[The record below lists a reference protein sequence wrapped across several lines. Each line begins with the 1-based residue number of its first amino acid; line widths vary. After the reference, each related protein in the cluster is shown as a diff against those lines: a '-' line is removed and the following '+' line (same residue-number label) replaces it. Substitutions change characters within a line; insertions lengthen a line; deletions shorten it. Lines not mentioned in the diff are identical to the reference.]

1 MLLQIVKARYNSV
14 HRLRLTSMS
23 VRPKGSTSA
32 GLMKTPFKRQIR
44 QSLTVSKFNVESRRQ
59 EVKVRQILNNSLG
72 W

>member
-1 MLLQIVKARYNSV
+1 
-14 HRLRLTSMS
+14 MS

-59 EVKVRQILNNSLG
+59 EVKVRQILNNTLG